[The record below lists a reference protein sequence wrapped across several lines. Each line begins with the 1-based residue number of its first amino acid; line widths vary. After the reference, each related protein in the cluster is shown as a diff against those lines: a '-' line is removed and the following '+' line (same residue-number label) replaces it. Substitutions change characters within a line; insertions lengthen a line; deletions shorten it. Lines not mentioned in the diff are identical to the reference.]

1 MLSKRLVFVFILL
14 MLVVGAVSTVNATD
28 ISDDAIGDVNDDKI
42 EIIDDEVSDDENS
55 LEIAESDS
63 VMSNSNEDV
72 LTANPGTFSEL
83 QDYIYSGGSTITLS
97 KDYSYNEGSD
107 GNTPIYL
114 DKSMTLN
121 GNGHTIDGMG
131 KSKIF
136 TIGSEIGTITVTL
149 KNLIIKN
156 G

>member
-83 QDYIYSGGSTITLS
+83 QDYIDSSGSTITLS

-107 GNTPIYL
+107 GNTPI
-114 DKSMTLN
+114 
-121 GNGHTIDGMG
+121 
-131 KSKIF
+131 
-136 TIGSEIGTITVTL
+136 
-149 KNLIIKN
+149 
-156 G
+156 